1 MFLTVIFML
10 ATLLLFPGTPQ
21 AASPEVMQ
29 SLTMKLDRWE
39 VEEAWGEMKGV
50 LAQEPNDVKLLELAS
65 QIAFHRGDYA
75 EALKLIQSALKLE
88 AKDEKIKGLSSFMEG
103 AVGVI
108 TPLKKYESPHFII
121 SLDEKQDGI
130 LVDYIA
136 DALGKTYQVMAQRY
150 GFQPREK
157 IRVEV
162 FPDTRAFYFASTL
175 SARDIEVAGAVGVT
189 QFNKLMVLSPRAL
202 VHGYRWLDALSHE
215 YLHYLIMKL
224 TRNKAPIWFHEGLA
238 KYEETQWRNGPS
250 YLSPLYQNLLAKAQS
265 ERKLIKFE
273 KMEPSLVKLETP
285 EEVQLAYAQAASAIE
300 FIEAQSGPERVKEI
314 MKHMASSGS
323 QGAAESLREILG
335 WSFFE
340 FEENWKK
347 FLSSKGLKEAERA
360 RVHPLKVK
368 EGKVNEESLDMEE
381 IKSMVAR
388 NRAHLGDLFKERG
401 RIGAAVVEYRRA
413 LAENRDSVSL
423 MNRLAAVLIP
433 LHREEEALELL
444 RRAQGRSPDH
454 PHIYHNVGNAYLN
467 LKNFKTA
474 REAFQDSI
482 QINPFNPETH
492 QGLAAAYEALGDQA
506 AALREREI
514 ARKLRP

>member
-1 MFLTVIFML
+1 MFLTIIFML
-10 ATLLLFPGTPQ
+10 VSLIFFPGAPQ

-29 SLTMKLDRWE
+29 SLTLKLDRWE
-39 VEEAWGEMKGV
+39 VEDAWQEMKGV
-50 LAQEPNDVKLLELAS
+50 LAQEPKDVKLLELAS

-75 EALKLIQSALKLE
+75 EALKLIQSALQLE
-88 AKDEKIKGLSSFMEG
+88 AKDEKIKGLASFMEG

-108 TPLKKYESPHFII
+108 TPLKKYESSHFVI
-121 SLDEKQDGI
+121 SLDEKQDGV
-130 LVDYIA
+130 LVYYIA
-136 DALGKTYQVMAQRY
+136 DALGKTYQIMAQRY
-150 GFQPREK
+150 GFQPMEK

-162 FPDTRAFYFASTL
+162 FPDTRAFYLASTL

-202 VHGYRWLDALSHE
+202 VYGYRWLDALSHE

-300 FIEAQSGPERVKEI
+300 FIVDKGGPERLKEI
-314 MKHMASSGS
+314 MKHMASSES

-347 FLSSKGLKEAERA
+347 FLASKELQEAESA
-360 RVHPLKVK
+360 RLRPLKVK
-368 EGKVNEESLDMEE
+368 EGRINEESLDMEE
-381 IKSMVAR
+381 VKSLVAR
-388 NRAHLGDLFKERG
+388 NRAHLGDLLKERG
-401 RIGAAVVEYRRA
+401 RMRAAMLEYRRA
-413 LAENRDSVSL
+413 LIETRDSIPIL
-423 MNRLAAVLIP
+423 NRLAAVLIN
-433 LHREEEALELL
+433 LNREEEALELL
-444 RRAQGRSPDH
+444 LRAKGLAPDH
-454 PHIYHNVGNAYLN
+454 PTIYHNLGKAYLN
-467 LKNFKTA
+467 LKDFKA
-474 REAFQDSI
+474 AEEAFQNVI

-492 QGLAAAYEALGDQA
+492 QGLAVAYEMLGDTGA
-506 AALREREI
+506 VFKEKEI
-514 ARKLRP
+514 AQKLSR